1 MLGAMHPKQVTYQNI
16 FASVV
21 KSIYAL
27 STAILCVMTV
37 INVLQSHLLK
47 ILINVKNIFFVFF
60 SNILV
65 SII

>member
-1 MLGAMHPKQVTYQNI
+1 M
-16 FASVV
+16 
-21 KSIYAL
+21 YAL

-65 SII
+65 SIIWKEQFLFFVFIFLV